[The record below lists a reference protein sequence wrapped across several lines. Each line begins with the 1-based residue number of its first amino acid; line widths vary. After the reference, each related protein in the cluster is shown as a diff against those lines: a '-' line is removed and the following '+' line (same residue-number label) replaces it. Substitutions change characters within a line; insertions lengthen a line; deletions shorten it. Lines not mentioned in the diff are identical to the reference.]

1 MCKENNIKR
10 KMLITI
16 PLIPGCCWSVVVVVM
31 FDVACIGVETW
42 LVVTYE
48 LELKPV
54 PVTPPWVIKLK
65 SEETFKFT
73 GNLIGFLIYW
83 NAKLKLVYIAVS
95 GA

>member
-1 MCKENNIKR
+1 M
-10 KMLITI
+10 ITI
-16 PLIPGCCWSVVVVVM
+16 PLLPCCCWSVVVVVM
-31 FDVACIGVETW
+31 FDVVCIGEETW
-42 LVVTYE
+42 LDVMNE

-65 SEETFKFT
+65 SEETLKFT

-95 GA
+95 GASLSILTR